1 MMNINWTH
9 PVIFDNPNMDQ
20 HLKTHW
26 ERGWKML
33 KIPKKEL
40 VFSAIGALEN
50 TLKTMGVFGRMSREI
65 KECKKC

>member
-1 MMNINWTH
+1 
-9 PVIFDNPNMDQ
+9 
-20 HLKTHW
+20 
-26 ERGWKML
+26 ML